1 MASSRSQGP
10 SGGFRNASVL
20 RALAA
25 AATVVLGIGTRAEEA
40 ILRPKYD
47 LLTDGAVTAVAAGAT
62 LTLMALKPELA
73 PLECRWCD
81 PGRIDAKVEEA
92 LRWQD
97 PQAAA
102 HLSDGLAVALAGGAL
117 GYSVFQGYRR
127 NDPES
132 GWANALLITEA
143 TSVAMLLDTG
153 VKYAVGRQRPYAWRG
168 ETGMGDPSD
177 RNLSFFS
184 AHATF
189 AFAVAASSSTLL
201 VSQKVPGA
209 GAYSVVAFSVAS
221 AVAYF
226 RVAADQ
232 HYLSDALVGAA
243 VGTAIGWAIPHF
255 FHPPVPGGPGLAM
268 TPRGIAYAW

>member
-1 MASSRSQGP
+1 MASSRSPGRKGRFR
-10 SGGFRNASVL
+10 GGSMARG
-20 RALAA
+20 LAVA
-25 AATVVLGIGTRAEEA
+25 AVFLLGIGARADDA
-40 ILRPKYD
+40 VLRPKYD

-62 LTLMALKPELA
+62 LTLMALQPELA
-73 PLECRWCD
+73 PLQCRWCE

-117 GYSVFQGYRR
+117 GYSVFQGYRGD
-127 NDPES
+127 DPEA

-143 TSVAMLLDTG
+143 TSVAMLVDTG
-153 VKYAVGRQRPYAWRG
+153 VKYTVGRQRPYAWRG
-168 ETGMGDPSD
+168 ETGIGSASD

-184 AHATF
+184 GHATF
-189 AFAVAASSSTLL
+189 AFAIAASSSTLL

-221 AVAYF
+221 AIAYF

-232 HYLSDALVGAA
+232 HYASDALVGAA

-255 FHPPVPGGPGLAM
+255 FHPPVVGQKGLAM
-268 TPRGIAYAW
+268 RPGGIAYVW